1 MTDDTPISYEAAARG
16 TQLLS
21 SAGTQIGILEHVL
34 QVPELDVFDGI
45 VIATKAGLCFID
57 VDHVR
62 QITRRH
68 VRCSLDDTQTAQLP
82 PRREARSIMSMRW
95 LTRGTASTT
104 SSVGYSAART
114 GSVRMARHDQRPA
127 NLASKG
133 LRRSVN
139 TDLPVRRR
147 IA

>member
-57 VDHVR
+57 
-62 QITRRH
+62 
-68 VRCSLDDTQTAQLP
+68 A
-82 PRREARSIMSMRW
+82 A
-95 LTRGTASTT
+95 
-104 SSVGYSAART
+104 VG
-114 GSVRMARHDQRPA
+114 
-127 NLASKG
+127 G
-133 LRRSVN
+133 LRV
-139 TDLPVRRR
+139 DGRRPMR
-147 IA
+147 AG